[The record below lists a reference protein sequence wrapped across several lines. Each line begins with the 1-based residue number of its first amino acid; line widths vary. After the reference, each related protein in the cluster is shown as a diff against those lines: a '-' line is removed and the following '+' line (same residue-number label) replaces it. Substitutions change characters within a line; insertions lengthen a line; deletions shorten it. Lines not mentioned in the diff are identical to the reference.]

1 MGRNEATYRILVLEG
16 PWDADVAR
24 GRVRILLAHVD
35 VIRRVRALYEAYLA
49 AGSTPAQFA
58 SWLVNE
64 HGCRP
69 LRPLKTVNLS
79 RP

>member
-1 MGRNEATYRILVLEG
+1 MSRDDAKYRILVLEG
-16 PWDADVAR
+16 PWDADAAR

-35 VIRRVRALYEAYLA
+35 VIRDVVSLYSKYVA
-49 AGSTPAQFA
+49 AGNPPAQFA

-69 LRPLKTVNLS
+69 LRPLKTIRL
-79 RP
+79 PT